1 MMRLKTAGF
10 VACPIVA
17 TAGLLFSCVHPWG
30 NLGTG
35 VQGGQ
40 ILAGSAAP
48 DEVRSVVEKK
58 CGDCHS
64 DETRW
69 PLYSHVAPVSWLVE
83 HDVFAGRS
91 AMNLSHW
98 AGIPADGRIAA
109 LARIAA
115 EVRNGEMPPRPYV
128 LLHPANRL
136 TAIDKQQI
144 VAWTR
149 AERKRVRTEIPSQK
163 ENQ

>member
-1 MMRLKTAGF
+1 
-10 VACPIVA
+10 
-17 TAGLLFSCVHPWG
+17 
-30 NLGTG
+30 
-35 VQGGQ
+35 
-40 ILAGSAAP
+40 
-48 DEVRSVVEKK
+48 
-58 CGDCHS
+58 
-64 DETRW
+64 
-69 PLYSHVAPVSWLVE
+69 
-83 HDVFAGRS
+83 
-91 AMNLSHW
+91 MNLSHW

-115 EVRNGEMPPRPYV
+115 EVRSGEMPPRPYV

-144 VAWTR
+144 VVWTR